1 MQSRTFDTTNDAAIR
16 STTWPKLKTSL
27 LAAAIAAALMPGFAL
42 AQDEPELDADAEG
55 EGNTEVRERPDL
67 EQTVD
72 RIVVSGTPRSSGLR
86 KLEASFSIT
95 TATPEDI
102 DDAAPRSTGDLLKI
116 VPGIWVESTGGQTG
130 QNIDVRGFPG
140 GSDAPF
146 VTFQID
152 GSPVFPPP
160 TLSFLE
166 NSSLIRL
173 DQTIDHVEVL
183 RGGPSPV
190 FSNGQP
196 GATVNI
202 IQKKGGPDYE
212 ALARV
217 TIGSEGNQRLD
228 FFSSGPIAKDWY
240 YSVGG
245 FYRDD
250 DGVRD
255 TQFPANKGGQIS
267 ATLSHEFSNGE
278 FTVYGRHL
286 DDENVFFTAIPL
298 IVEPDGGI
306 GEFPG
311 FDATEDTLI
320 GRDFRRVS
328 IQVAPGQTPETIE
341 PDLAEGR
348 GVQLDSFGST
358 LDLEFGAWTL
368 SNRMNYTDAATPT
381 NGLFTGPTP
390 QTLSSFIDSAI
401 DRANTNPDVVGA
413 AGDEATSGNAVF
425 FNGGEAVSGDQQV
438 MEAGFWVV
446 DKDIESFTN
455 ELRLSRELFPG
466 NTLTV
471 GSYFADY
478 QAQDLWRLGNNML
491 ITAEPNARRIDVVLD
506 NGVQVTRQ
514 GFSGASFFSLDAAYD
529 GQNLAGFIADE
540 WEFADGWRLDLGVRV
555 ERQEVDGRVSNV
567 TSTDL
572 DSNPLTLHNNNAS
585 VTDGTFRDIDFE
597 DDDLSWTAGLNYLI
611 NDNSSVFARIN
622 SGYFF
627 PQFDNLRDGQDNT
640 QEVDQY
646 EIGFKTA
653 TPLYSLFLTA
663 FYNEFQGLPFQVFAE
678 GQNITRIG
686 GSEAKGL
693 EFEAHL
699 RPTENF
705 DIELTGNWQDAEYD
719 QFGDFSGNKIRR
731 QPDLQ
736 FRLTPN
742 WFIPTDVADFR
753 VFATWTHV
761 GDRFSDIENQQRL
774 PSYDTFDVGAVAYFA
789 VNWELRVMAT
799 NVTDELALTE
809 GNTRVIGSGVTDNVF
824 LGRPIEGTNIE
835 TSLTYRF

>member
-1 MQSRTFDTTNDAAIR
+1 MQSITLK
-16 STTWPKLKTSL
+16 KLL
-27 LAAAIAAALMPGFAL
+27 LSAAIAAVLSPGLAL
-42 AQDEPELDADAEG
+42 AQDDEDSDSEEQRN
-55 EGNTEVRERPDL
+55 ENR
-67 EQTVD
+67 EQTDPYQAVD
-72 RIVVSGTPRSSGLR
+72 RIVVSGTPRTSGLR
-86 KLEASFSIT
+86 KVEASFSIT

-116 VPGIWVESTGGQTG
+116 VPGIWVESTGGETG

-212 ALARV
+212 ALGRV
-217 TIGSEGNQRLD
+217 TIGSEGKERFD
-228 FFSSGPIAKDWY
+228 FFSSGPIARDWY

-255 TQFPANKGGQIS
+255 TQFPANKGGQVS
-267 ATLSHEFSNGE
+267 ATLTHEFGNGD
-278 FTVYGRHL
+278 FTLYGRHL
-286 DDENVFFTAIPL
+286 DDENVFFTGIPL
-298 IVEPDGGI
+298 IVKPGGGI

-311 FDATEDTLI
+311 FDATDDTLI
-320 GRDFRRVS
+320 GNDFRRVS
-328 IQVAPGQTPETIE
+328 IQVAPGDNPGTIE

-348 GVQLDSFGST
+348 GVDLDSFGGT
-358 LDLEFGAWTL
+358 LDLEFGAWRL
-368 SNRMNYTDAATPT
+368 SDRMNYLDATTPT

-390 QTLSSFIDSAI
+390 LTLDSFIESTIA
-401 DRANTNPDVVGA
+401 AVNSNPDVLA
-413 AGDEATSGNAVF
+413 TAGGPATSGTARF
-425 FNGGEAVSGDQQV
+425 FNGGQPVAGDQQV

-446 DKDIESFTN
+446 DKKVESFTN
-455 ELRLSRELFPG
+455 ELRISRELFPG
-466 NTLTV
+466 NTLTI

-478 QAQDLWRLGNNML
+478 EAQDQWHLGNNML
-491 ITAEPNARRIDVVLD
+491 ITAEPHARRIDVVLD
-506 NGVQVTRQ
+506 NGVRVTRQ

-529 GQNLAGFIADE
+529 GQNIAGFIADE
-540 WEFADGWRLDLGVRV
+540 WEFADRWRLDVGARI
-555 ERQEVDGRVSNV
+555 ERQEADGRVSNV
-567 TSTDL
+567 FNTDL
-572 DSNPLTLHNNNAS
+572 DGNPLTLHNNSAS
-585 VTDGTFRDIDFE
+585 VPDGTFRQIDFE
-597 DDDLSWTAGLNYLI
+597 DTDSSWTAGLNYMLT
-611 NDNSSVFARIN
+611 DRSSVFARVN

-646 EIGFKTA
+646 EIGFKSSTR
-653 TPLYSLFLTA
+653 LYSLFLTG
-663 FYNEFQGLPFQVFAE
+663 FYNEFEGLPFQVFAE
-678 GQNITRIG
+678 GRNITRIG
-686 GSEAKGL
+686 GSEAKGI
-693 EFEAHL
+693 EFEARL
-699 RPTENF
+699 RPVDGF
-705 DIELTGNWQDAEYD
+705 DIHFTGNWQDAEYE

-742 WFIPTDVADFR
+742 LTIPTEYADLR
-753 VFATWTHV
+753 LFATWTHV
-761 GDRFSDIENQQRL
+761 GDRFSDIENQQPL
-774 PSYDTFDVGAVAYFA
+774 PSYDTFDIGAVAYIGL
-789 VNWELRVMAT
+789 NWELRVMAT

-824 LGRPIEGTNIE
+824 LGRPIEGTNVE

>member
-1 MQSRTFDTTNDAAIR
+1 MQSITFR
-16 STTWPKLKTSL
+16 KLMLS
-27 LAAAIAAALMPGFAL
+27 AAIAAALSPGLAL
-42 AQDEPELDADAEG
+42 AQDDEDADSE
-55 EGNTEVRERPDL
+55 ENRNENR
-67 EQTVD
+67 EQTDPYEAVD
-72 RIVVSGTPRSSGLR
+72 RIVVSGTPRTSGLR
-86 KLEASFSIT
+86 KVEASFSIT

-116 VPGIWVESTGGQTG
+116 VPGIWVESTGGETG

-146 VTFQID
+146 ITFQID

-212 ALARV
+212 ALGRV
-217 TIGSEGNQRLD
+217 TIGSEGKERFD
-228 FFSSGPIAKDWY
+228 FFASGPVARDWY
-240 YSVGG
+240 FSVGG

-255 TQFPANKGGQIS
+255 TEFPANKGGQLS
-267 ATLSHEFSNGE
+267 ATLSHEFGNGE
-278 FTVYGRHL
+278 FTLYGRHL
-286 DDENVFFTAIPL
+286 DDENVFFTGIPL
-298 IVEPDGGI
+298 IVKPGGGI

-320 GRDFRRVS
+320 GNDFRRVN
-328 IQVAPGQTPETIE
+328 IQVGPGDEPAMIE

-348 GVQLDSFGST
+348 GVDLDSFGGT
-358 LDLEFGAWTL
+358 LDMEFGAWRL
-368 SNRMNYTDAATPT
+368 SDRMNYLDATTPT

-390 QTLSSFIDSAI
+390 LTLDSFIESTIEAV
-401 DRANTNPDVVGA
+401 NSNPDVLAA
-413 AGDEATSGNAVF
+413 AGGPATSGTARF
-425 FNGGEAVSGDQQV
+425 FNGGQPVAGDQQV

-446 DKDIESFTN
+446 DKKVESFTN
-455 ELRLSRELFPG
+455 ELRISRELFPG
-466 NTLTV
+466 NTLTI

-478 QAQDLWRLGNNML
+478 EARDQWHLGNDML
-491 ITAEPNARRIDVVLD
+491 ITAEPNARRIDIELD
-506 NGVQVTRQ
+506 NGVRVTRQ
-514 GFSGASFFSLDAAYD
+514 GFSGASFFSLDATYD
-529 GQNLAGFIADE
+529 GQNIAGFIADE
-540 WEFADGWRLDLGVRV
+540 WEFADRWRLDVGARI
-555 ERQEVDGRVSNV
+555 ERQEADGRVSNV
-567 TSTDL
+567 FNTDL
-572 DSNPLTLHNNNAS
+572 DGNPLTLHNNSAS
-585 VTDGTFRDIDFE
+585 VPDGTFRKIDFE
-597 DDDLSWTAGLNYLI
+597 DTDSSWTAGLNYMV
-611 NDNSSVFARIN
+611 NDRSSVFARIN

-646 EIGFKTA
+646 EIGFKSSTRV
-653 TPLYSLFLTA
+653 YSLFLTG
-663 FYNEFQGLPFQVFAE
+663 FYNEFDGLPFQVFAE

-686 GSEAKGL
+686 GSEAKGI
-693 EFEAHL
+693 EFEVQL
-699 RPTENF
+699 RPLDNF
-705 DIELTGNWQDAEYD
+705 DINLTGNWQDAEYED
-719 QFGDFSGNKIRR
+719 FGDFSGNQIRR
-731 QPDLQ
+731 QPEFQ
-736 FRLTPN
+736 FRLTPT
-742 WFIPTDVADFR
+742 WFIPTEFADFR
-753 VFATWTHV
+753 LFATWTHV
-761 GDRFSDIENQQRL
+761 GDRFSDIENQQLL
-774 PSYDTFDVGAVAYFA
+774 PSYDTFDIGGVAYIA
-789 VNWELRVMAT
+789 TNWELRVMAT

-824 LGRPIEGTNIE
+824 LGRPIEGTNVE